1 MNPNSIPGLIGLAI
15 LVVVFWSVSHR
26 DTTERLRF
34 WLIAWILVLVHA
46 IAQSMDFRAGLWHQL
61 TYTLSIN
68 TLELASIA
76 FLISFSEFATDRRR
90 RFMLAVG
97 LGISAVAYTNATILQ
112 VATPGVYYGL
122 GALAI
127 SGTMLLAW
135 YFFGK
140 RAFYVAGVF
149 AGCLGL
155 AYAVTWVIVHGK
167 PELGD
172 DWILAALNLLVGA
185 EYWRAYRRWTAG
197 VLTTVFGF
205 FAWGAMFP
213 LGMLEVFGPSTG
225 TEFQIWNIPIY
236 LVAIGMI
243 LTLLEDQLERSEY
256 LAYHD
261 SLTGLPNRRLLE
273 DRLQQAISL
282 ADREGTKIA
291 VLLIDL
297 DRFKEINDA
306 SGHRIGDLALQQV
319 ARRLAG
325 RVRGSETLARS
336 GGDEFTVVS
345 HIADV
350 HDAEVLASALE
361 SALAAPLELE
371 GQLVQAELS
380 IGVALYPDQ
389 GRSRDELCVAAD
401 RAMYAAKRGRRGR
414 RYRVI

>member
-15 LVVVFWSVSHR
+15 LVVVFWSVSRR
-26 DTTERLRF
+26 DTSERLRL
-34 WLIAWILVLVHA
+34 WLIAWILVLAHA
-46 IAQSMDFRAGLWHQL
+46 IAQSMDVRAGVWHSV
-61 TYTLSIN
+61 TYSLGIN
-68 TLELASIA
+68 ALELASIA
-76 FLISFSEFATDRRR
+76 FLISFSELAPDRRR

-97 LGISAVAYTNATILQ
+97 LGISAVAYTNATMLRL
-112 VATPGVYYGL
+112 ATPWVYYGL
-122 GALAI
+122 GAVTI
-127 SGTMLLAW
+127 SGMMLLVW
-135 YFFGK
+135 SYIG
-140 RAFYVAGVF
+140 RGTSHVAGVF

-155 AYAVTWVIVHGK
+155 AYAVIWVIAHGK

-172 DWILAALNLLVGA
+172 DWILAALNFLVGT
-185 EYWRAYRRWTAG
+185 EYWLAYRRSTAG

-205 FAWGAMFP
+205 FAWGALFP
-213 LGMLEVFGPSTG
+213 LGMLHAFASS
-225 TEFQIWNIPIY
+225 TEFESQVWNAPKY

-243 LTLLEDQLERSEY
+243 LTLLEDQLGRSEY

-273 DRLQQAISL
+273 DRLQQAISR

-297 DRFKEINDA
+297 DRFKEINDTF
-306 SGHRIGDLALQQV
+306 GHRIGDLALQQV
-319 ARRLAG
+319 AKRLAG
-325 RVRGSETLARS
+325 RVRASETLARS

-350 HDAEVLASALE
+350 HDAEALASALE
-361 SALAAPLELE
+361 SALAAPLELK
-371 GQLVQAELS
+371 GQLIQTELS

-401 RAMYAAKRGRRGR
+401 RAMYTAKRGRRGR
-414 RYRVI
+414 RYHVS

>member
-1 MNPNSIPGLIGLAI
+1 MNPKSLPGLIGLTI
-15 LVVVFWSVSHR
+15 LVIVFWSVSRR
-26 DTTERLRF
+26 DTNDRLRL

-46 IAQSMDFRAGLWHQL
+46 FAQSMEVRAGLWHQL
-61 TYTLSIN
+61 IYAFSVN
-68 TLELASIA
+68 ALELASIA

-90 RFMLAVG
+90 SMLAVG
-97 LGISAVAYTNATILQ
+97 LGLSAVAYTSATIMQ

-127 SGTMLLAW
+127 SGAVLLVL

-140 RAFYVAGVF
+140 RTFYTAGVF
-149 AGCLGL
+149 AGCLGIG
-155 AYAVTWVIVHGK
+155 YAVIWVIAHGK

-172 DWILAALNLLVGA
+172 DWILAALNVLIGVQ
-185 EYWRAYRRWTAG
+185 YWRAFRRWTAG

-213 LGMLEVFGPSTG
+213 LGMLGAFAPSTQL
-225 TEFQIWNIPIY
+225 ESQIWDTPMY
-236 LVAIGMI
+236 LVAVGMI
-243 LTLLEDQLERSEY
+243 LTLLEDQLRWSKY
-256 LAYHD
+256 LAFHD

-297 DRFKEINDA
+297 DRFKEINDTL
-306 SGHRIGDLALQQV
+306 GHRMGDLVLQQV
-319 ARRLAG
+319 ATRLKG
-325 RVRGSETLARS
+325 RVRASDTLARS
-336 GGDEFTVVS
+336 GGDEFTVVT
-345 HIADV
+345 HIANV
-350 HDAEVLASALE
+350 RGAEDLASALE
-361 SALAAPLELE
+361 SAIAAPLDVE
-371 GQLVQAELS
+371 GRLIQTGLS

-401 RAMYAAKRGRRGR
+401 RAMYAAKRGRR
-414 RYRVI
+414 YRVI